1 VIPLGTDMTTE
12 NNKPGM
18 QRFTGFI
25 NTAGAKI
32 LMSPNPGAEGL
43 L

>member
-1 VIPLGTDMTTE
+1 MTTE

-32 LMSPNPGAEGL
+32 LKWPKPGAEGL
-43 L
+43 I